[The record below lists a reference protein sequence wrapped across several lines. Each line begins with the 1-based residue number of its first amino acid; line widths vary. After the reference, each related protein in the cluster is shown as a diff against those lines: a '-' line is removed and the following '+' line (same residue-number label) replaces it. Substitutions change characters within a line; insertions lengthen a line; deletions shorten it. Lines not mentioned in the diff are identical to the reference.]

1 MATEE
6 QVEAVRQMI
15 ERFYKIGSVPL
26 PPGLQINEGV
36 AAVFAVMLQQAAE
49 CSKALNFV
57 PRPPLSVASI
67 GWLASQASRA
77 LIGALFPRLSFICV
91 RSTIWKWGGKLQAA
105 SQNVS
110 YGRIAA
116 RWSA

>member
-15 ERFYKIGSVPL
+15 ERFYKIGGVPL

-36 AAVFAVMLQQAAE
+36 AAVFGTMLEKASE

-57 PRPPLSVASI
+57 PRPPLGVASL

-77 LIGALFPRLSFICV
+77 FIGALFPRLSFICV
-91 RSTIWKWGGKLQAA
+91 RSTIWKWQSKLQAA
-105 SQNVS
+105 SQNAS
-110 YGRIAA
+110 YGRILARQAA
-116 RWSA
+116 